1 MMQGIKRAVERLCGR
16 KDARILIVSDKPFV
30 KRHLAEKLDALP
42 GMDVIASVDYAQDAT
57 FYFREVGADAVI
69 LDLEFGGDAGI
80 LWLESLLPHERRR
93 CILLSNFHDDD
104 PFVIVGL
111 GLGAAAYVYRP
122 EDVLDT
128 PVLLDQLQLAIGKAR
143 NTPATPR
150 RVAAPAKLRPAHA

>member
-1 MMQGIKRAVERLCGR
+1 MMQRIKRVVERLCGR
-16 KDARILIVSDKPFV
+16 QEARVLIVSDKPFV
-30 KRHLAEKLDALP
+30 KRHVAEKLDAVP
-42 GMDVIASVDYAQDAT
+42 GMDVIASVDYTQDAT
-57 FYFREVGADAVI
+57 FYLREVGADAVI

-122 EDVLDT
+122 DDVLDT
-128 PVLLDQLQLAIGKAR
+128 PVLLEQLQLAVAKAR
-143 NTPATPR
+143 TVPATPR
-150 RVAAPAKLRPAHA
+150 RVAAPGRLRTAHA